1 MLVNA
6 GPLLVYLI
14 ERLVRLVR
22 GNQNTILQKL
32 VGHPSRVLGT
42 YPASLSLPHRL
53 DGRTITFPISPT
65 RDRYHADGFLE
76 MIQS

>member
-1 MLVNA
+1 VNA

-32 VGHPSRVLGT
+32 VGHPSRVLGI
-42 YPASLSLPHRL
+42 YPPSLSLTAHMGAPSHSSFPLRV
-53 DGRTITFPISPT
+53 TAITLTVSWK
-65 RDRYHADGFLE
+65 
-76 MIQS
+76 

>member
-1 MLVNA
+1 MNA

-42 YPASLSLPHRL
+42 YPPSLSLTLTAQTPSLSLSRVNAVTL
-53 DGRTITFPISPT
+53 TVS
-65 RDRYHADGFLE
+65 
-76 MIQS
+76 

>member
-1 MLVNA
+1 VLVYA

-42 YPASLSLPHRL
+42 YTPSLTHRTH
-53 DGRTITFPISPT
+53 GRTITFPPPLLST
-65 RDRYHADGFLE
+65 RDRYHVDDC
-76 MIQS
+76 SWK

>member
-1 MLVNA
+1 MNA

-42 YPASLSLPHRL
+42 YPLTAHMGAPSHSPSPLRV
-53 DGRTITFPISPT
+53 TAITLTVST
-65 RDRYHADGFLE
+65 Q